1 MTTLSAA
8 RTRAY
13 ANSHINGLPILTST
27 TIWAGGAVGI
37 NPITRAVRA
46 LVGGDLFVGFAQ
58 SSVNHV
64 PGQQR
69 DTAVSIV
76 QSGQVTLAVSGAV
89 QADVG
94 KDVYATDDDTFT
106 LSSTGASFVGV
117 AKQLV
122 SAGKLLVEIAPPSML
137 NVVRRSSDGTALVS
151 GDGTQWLIP
160 GAATFTASDAGT
172 DWYRVPDVLQVA
184 ATLDSGTST
193 TVLVEV
199 RTAAGVVS
207 TALTITADTV
217 AQVLRSSI
225 LTMEMHE
232 FRIRRS
238 SGTGTVTIT
247 V

>member
-1 MTTLSAA
+1 M
-8 RTRAY
+8 
-13 ANSHINGLPILTST
+13 ST
-27 TIWAGGAVGI
+27 TTTTG
-37 NPITRAVRA
+37 
-46 LVGGDLFVGFAQ
+46 
-58 SSVNHV
+58 
-64 PGQQR
+64 
-69 DTAVSIV
+69 
-76 QSGQVTLAVSGAV
+76 TLAAGSS
-89 QADVG
+89 
-94 KDVYATDDDTFT
+94 KTFT
-106 LSSTGASFVGV
+106 LAPGAAVSLTLSPNPRVTITETPESVSGSGVGGNTSRVHEPQLPGTFAYGPYAMGGVVVVAVASNSGSSV
-117 AKQLV
+117 AWTRKDT
-122 SAGKLLVEIAPPSML
+122 
-137 NVVRRSSDGTALVS
+137 VVTTSSDGTSLVS
-151 GDGTQWLIP
+151 GAGTQWLIP

>member
-1 MTTLSAA
+1 MALSTSTSTLAVGASRTFNLSPGSALTLTTLPNCRVTVTETPNTVSASGVGGNA
-8 RTRAY
+8 SRTHNLQLGQTVTY
-13 ANSHINGLPILTST
+13 GPYPMGGTVVVANASNS
-27 TIWAGGAVGI
+27 GGAV
-37 NPITRAVRA
+37 TWVRSDA
-46 LVGGDLFVGFAQ
+46 LVAESASGV
-58 SSVNHV
+58 
-64 PGQQR
+64 
-69 DTAVSIV
+69 VS
-76 QSGQVTLAVSGAV
+76 
-89 QADVG
+89 
-94 KDVYATDDDTFT
+94 
-106 LSSTGASFVGV
+106 
-117 AKQLV
+117 
-122 SAGKLLVEIAPPSML
+122 
-137 NVVRRSSDGTALVS
+137 LVS

-217 AQVLRSSI
+217 AQTLRNSI
-225 LTMEMHE
+225 LTREMHE

-238 SGTGTVTIT
+238 SGTGTVTVI

>member
-1 MTTLSAA
+1 MTMRITMRQTRMGESGSLLDSGSTYTVSDAFGAA
-8 RTRAY
+8 MV
-13 ANSHINGLPILTST
+13 
-27 TIWAGGAVGI
+27 GA
-37 NPITRAVRA
+37 T
-46 LVGGDLFVGFAQ
+46 
-58 SSVNHV
+58 
-64 PGQQR
+64 
-69 DTAVSIV
+69 
-76 QSGQVTLAVSGAV
+76 
-89 QADVG
+89 
-94 KDVYATDDDTFT
+94 YATDTDGV
-106 LSSTGASFVGV
+106 LSSPKATGLQDM
-117 AKQLV
+117 KYNPLTQ
-122 SAGKLLVEIAPPSML
+122 SA
-137 NVVRRSSDGTALVS
+137 VS

-172 DWYRVPDVLQVA
+172 DWYRVPDVLQIA
-184 ATLDSGTST
+184 AVLDSGTST